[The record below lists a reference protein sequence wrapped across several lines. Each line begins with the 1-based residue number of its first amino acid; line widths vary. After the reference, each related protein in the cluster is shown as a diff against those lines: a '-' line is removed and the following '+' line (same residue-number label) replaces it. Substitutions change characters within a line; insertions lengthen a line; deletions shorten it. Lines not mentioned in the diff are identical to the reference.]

1 MPVPLFPSLN
11 PKLTDSLWFNVDKA
25 IDEEAELTL
34 IEQEHTTWLNNVTN
48 EDYELI
54 PIGKTASEFVLRVT
68 DWKGCTCVCPSCDRL
83 EEVYMCLSFVWQTG
97 RGVHVFV
104 LRVTDWKKCTCVCP
118 SCDRLE
124 EVYMCLSFVRCKCVC
139 PSCDGLEEVLTFKDV
154 T

>member
-54 PIGKTASEFVLRVT
+54 PIGKTASELTLRNKKYPHPVLMNEASAEM
-68 DWKGCTCVCPSCDRL
+68 DEAEFIDR
-83 EEVYMCLSFVWQTG
+83 MT
-97 RGVHVFV
+97 
-104 LRVTDWKKCTCVCP
+104 
-118 SCDRLE
+118 RL
-124 EVYMCLSFVRCKCVC
+124 
-139 PSCDGLEEVLTFKDV
+139 PPGTFGSGGD
-154 T
+154 